1 MEGYWADKSQPLSTT
16 PDSEELN
23 IKEKLGSRIQIYAP
37 KLRRMGK
44 MINNAFKTFMKVF
57 NKMI

>member
-44 MINNAFKTFMKVF
+44 MINNAFKNFHEGV
-57 NKMI
+57 